1 MKSKTITPKQLL
13 EFMEKVPDKEEYLF
27 LTEEGWYITNEWLC
41 GTFAGRAFI
50 GKTKKEAAQK
60 LISYLNQHTNHNS
73 IVGQCVRESGW
84 PDLYKVRNYIKNKEI

>member
-60 LISYLNQHTNHNS
+60 LINYLNQHINHNS
-73 IVGQCVRESGW
+73 IAGQCVRESGW
-84 PDLYKVRNYIKNKEI
+84 PDLSKVKNYIKNKEI